1 MAHGFEVEELSA
13 FLDKELPAGR
23 QLEVEAHLRSCPACA
38 KELERLQRAGAAF
51 REHARQ
57 PLPAGLLERLRRR
70 LRPESRSASRLL
82 PMDTW
87 VFVWTAALIAM
98 VAVGGITLKRFMP
111 GLFSTVQSMI
121 SGAAGSL
128 GQGR

>member
-23 QLEVEAHLRSCPACA
+23 QLEVEVHLRSCPACA

-70 LRPESRSASRLL
+70 LRPATSARRPE
-82 PMDTW
+82 PMNP
-87 VFVWTAALIAM
+87 VGYVLALVLVIGVILVSGVAM
-98 VAVGGITLKRFMP
+98 KRFMP
-111 GLFSTVQSMI
+111 GLFSQIQTMI

-128 GQGR
+128 GQGQ

>member
-1 MAHGFEVEELSA
+1 MAHGFEAEELSA

-23 QLEVEAHLRSCPACA
+23 QLEVEVHLRSCPACA

-70 LRPESRSASRLL
+70 LRPRHEEKTSLL
-82 PMDTW
+82 EWSVVLAVTLGI
-87 VFVWTAALIAM
+87 VLFAGVAM
-98 VAVGGITLKRFMP
+98 RRFMP
-111 GLFSTVQSMI
+111 GLFSQIQTMI

-128 GQGR
+128 GQGQ